1 MKMKEIGKKIKE
13 HVVRNRGKYCLV
25 AGVAVELVLDAI
37 LTNYKDVEF
46 GPADQESPFP
56 EKPIGFGITPILKIG
71 VKGKGINYW
80 LTPEDAY
87 NLVEYFQ
94 DELGKEINS

>member
-1 MKMKEIGKKIKE
+1 MKVKEISKKVKE
-13 HVVRNRGKYCLV
+13 HLIRNRGKYCLV
-25 AGVAVELVLDAI
+25 VGAAAALVLENVLLD
-37 LTNYKDVEF
+37 YKDVEF

-56 EKPIGFGITPILKIG
+56 ARPIGFSIKPVLKIG

-87 NLVEYFQ
+87 NMVEHFQ
-94 DELGKEINS
+94 DELVKEINS